1 MSGEASILRR
11 LFSLEG
17 KRALLT
23 GAGGGIG
30 HALGAAL
37 AGAGAR
43 VALHARTREK
53 LADLEGQIGREGGR
67 AVVLTA
73 ELGDLEAARRLVGEA
88 HAALGGLDILVNCA
102 ATNRR
107 KPIAEVT
114 EDDWDW
120 ILAVDLKSLYFLS
133 QAAHALMGPQKSGK
147 IIHIGSLNSQFA
159 LGSVSVY
166 GAAKGA
172 VAQLTKVMAVEW
184 ARDNIQVNCLI
195 PGFVATPLSKPLWAD
210 PYKAGWM
217 RSRIPARRPAQPEE
231 MTGAMLLLASP
242 ASSYITGTTIVVDGG
257 VLAGGWWEPDE
268 RDEETAGSPGSR
280 PAG

>member
-11 LFSLEG
+11 LVSLEG

-88 HAALGGLDILVNCA
+88 HAALGGLGILVNCA

-107 KPIAEVT
+107 KPIAEGP

-120 ILAVDLKSLYFLS
+120 ILAVDPKSL
-133 QAAHALMGPQKSGK
+133 
-147 IIHIGSLNSQFA
+147 
-159 LGSVSVY
+159 
-166 GAAKGA
+166 
-172 VAQLTKVMAVEW
+172 
-184 ARDNIQVNCLI
+184 
-195 PGFVATPLSKPLWAD
+195 
-210 PYKAGWM
+210 
-217 RSRIPARRPAQPEE
+217 
-231 MTGAMLLLASP
+231 
-242 ASSYITGTTIVVDGG
+242 
-257 VLAGGWWEPDE
+257 
-268 RDEETAGSPGSR
+268 
-280 PAG
+280 